1 MHIHKDLKMAEVIHM
16 NHHLLP
22 VLNRFD
28 IYLGFGE
35 RTVEAVCI
43 DHKVNVDFFLEI
55 VNTFHDSSYFPLRH
69 LQSFKA
75 SMLIDYLHK
84 THAYYLDVK
93 IPEIGRYISEIAQ
106 TSDFEEIHRKLLKD
120 FFNQYQHELTNH
132 INKEEQGVYPYVL
145 RLEKALESE
154 DANAETIKELQQYSI
169 IEYEKDHDDVEAKL
183 FDLKNI
189 LIKYLPPVHNN
200 KLLNL
205 IVHEIFELER
215 DLNNHGHIEDLI
227 LVPIVENMEK
237 ELLSR
242 HPKRHSNV

>member
-1 MHIHKDLKMAEVIHM
+1 MRINKDLKMAEVIHM

-35 RTVEAVCI
+35 RTVEVVCK
-43 DHKVNVDFFLEI
+43 DHKINLNFFLEI
-55 VNTFHDSSYFPLRH
+55 VNTFHDPTYFPLRH

-75 SMLIDYLHK
+75 SMLIEYLRK
-84 THAYYLDVK
+84 THSYYLDVK
-93 IPEIGRYISEIAQ
+93 IPEIGQYISEIVQ
-106 TSDFEEIHRKLLKD
+106 CSGFEENHRNLVKN
-120 FFNQYQHELTNH
+120 FFDQYRRELTNH

-145 RLEKALESE
+145 RLEKVLDSPRSSQ
-154 DANAETIKELQQYSI
+154 ETFDDLHKYSI
-169 IEYEKDHDDVEAKL
+169 NEYEEDHDDVESKL

-189 LIKYLPPVHNN
+189 LIKYLPPVSNY

-205 IVHEIFELER
+205 ILHEIFELES

-237 ELLSR
+237 EFHSR
-242 HPKRHSNV
+242 FANHGSNV